1 MLGSNPIINTTLL
14 YTQMETAKTQTI
26 TLVERFKNAEEKVS
40 TYHNGEE
47 HRWYPEHQRMEYELG
62 HLLSN
67 EINAPYMLKY
77 DNGVQL
83 LEEYKE
89 HFEWDNTYSVRAEWE
104 ISPSTYTNSYE
115 CSSVEEIK
123 QYLNFQKHIETPDWE
138 EEQVDCSINY
148 GSDFTGEKDLEA
160 VIRISNLRPKQP
172 KQKYLLSVLAESEVE
187 GSAVVKQLKT
197 LFPTW
202 EVLSITPND

>member
-67 EINAPYMLKY
+67 EISAPYMLKY

-83 LEEYKE
+83 LEEYEE

>member
-67 EINAPYMLKY
+67 EISAPYMLKY

>member
-67 EINAPYMLKY
+67 EISAPYMLKY

-160 VIRISNLRPKQP
+160 VIRISNLHPKQP

-202 EVLSITPND
+202 EVLSITPNT